1 METGNFAVFSQ
12 ALKRRKDAL
21 LNWITAATPEEKAAR
36 LGPAPPEAIEDHLT
50 ILDTAIAR
58 ANEGE
63 LGRCTVCHEFVEQ
76 HWIETDYT
84 SSVCLEHLTG
94 KERSRLEAELELSQK
109 VQKALLPHSVPE
121 LPGWEVA
128 AFSRPA
134 SIVGGDYFDFARF
147 GNGHHALIIADVMGK
162 GMPAS
167 MLMASLQASLRILT
181 PESDSPSDVLA
192 RINAAFCHNI
202 NLTKFVTLVVAELD
216 PETGTLRYAN
226 AGHNPPFILRK
237 GPHATI
243 EPLMP
248 TGAAIGLMEGA
259 TFETRTVHLGVDDA
273 IVMYTDGITE
283 AGAHQE
289 RMFGEERL
297 MAFLEQNRTVTAQT
311 LIKDLLATVRT
322 YTEDA
327 PPADDTTVIVVRRRG
342 SPVPGEPIC

>member
-1 METGNFAVFSQ
+1 MESGTFDAFSQ

-21 LNWITAATPEEKAAR
+21 VGWFTTASPEEQATR
-36 LGPAPPEAIEDHLT
+36 LGPVPGAAIGHHLEV
-50 ILDTAIAR
+50 LDSAIAL
-58 ANEGE
+58 ADEGE
-63 LGRCTVCHEFVEQ
+63 LGRCTICHEFVEQ

-84 SSVCLEHLTG
+84 RSVCIEHLSG

-109 VQKALLPHSVPE
+109 VQKALLPHTVPA

-181 PESDSPSDVLA
+181 PESNSPSDVLT

-216 PETGTLRYAN
+216 PVSGTLRYAN

-237 GPHATI
+237 GPHTDL

-248 TGAAIGLMEGA
+248 TGAAIGLMEEA
-259 TFETRTVHLGVDDA
+259 TFETKTVHLGIDDA

-283 AGAHQE
+283 AGALQE

-297 MAFLEQNRTVTAQT
+297 AEYLRANRGSPAQS
-311 LIKDLLATVRT
+311 LIKDLLTAVRT
-322 YTEDA
+322 HTENA
-327 PPADDTTVIVVRRRG
+327 PPADDTTVIVVRRKA
-342 SPVPGEPIC
+342 

>member
-1 METGNFAVFSQ
+1 MDTGNFTAFSQ

-21 LNWITAATPEEKAAR
+21 LGWIRAATPEEKATR
-36 LGPAPPEAIEDHLT
+36 LGPAPMAAVGHHLT
-50 ILDTAIAR
+50 VLESAIVR
-58 ANEGE
+58 ADEGE

-84 SSVCLEHLTG
+84 SSVCIEHLSG
-94 KERSRLEAELELSQK
+94 KDRSRLEAELELSQK
-109 VQKALLPHSVPE
+109 VQKALLPHAIPE

-167 MLMASLQASLRILT
+167 MLMASLQASLRILA
-181 PESDSPSDVLA
+181 PESNSPADVLS
-192 RINAAFCHNI
+192 RINAVFCHNI

-216 PETGTLRYAN
+216 ADTGTLRYAN

-237 GPHATI
+237 DPRSTL

-259 TFETRTVHLGVDDA
+259 TFETRTVHLGTDDA

-283 AGAHQE
+283 AGAHQD

-297 MAFLEQNRTVTAQT
+297 KEYLAVHRDATAQA
-311 LIKDLLATVRT
+311 LIKDLLAAVLSHTQN
-322 YTEDA
+322 A
-327 PPADDTTVIVVRRRG
+327 PPADDTTVIVVRRKG
-342 SPVPGEPIC
+342 

>member
-1 METGNFAVFSQ
+1 METGTFNVFSQ

-21 LNWITAATPEEKAAR
+21 LSWIGAASPEEKATR
-36 LGPAPPEAIEDHLT
+36 LGPAPLTAVGDHLGV
-50 ILDTAIAR
+50 LDAAIAR
-58 ANEGE
+58 ADEGE
-63 LGRCTVCHEFVEQ
+63 LGRCTVCNEFVEQ

-84 SSVCLEHLTG
+84 NSVCLEHLSG
-94 KERSRLEAELELSQK
+94 KERSNLEAELELSQK

-181 PESDSPSDVLA
+181 PESNSPSDVLT
-192 RINAAFCHNI
+192 RINAIFCHNI

-216 PETGTLRYAN
+216 PASGTLRYAN
-226 AGHNPPFILRK
+226 AGHNPPFILRAD
-237 GPHATI
+237 PDAVP

-248 TGAAIGLMEGA
+248 TGAAIGLMESA
-259 TFETRTVHLGVDDA
+259 TFETKTVRLAVGDA

-297 MAFLEQNRTVTAQT
+297 RDFLVINRHTPAQT
-311 LIKDLLATVRT
+311 LIKDLLAAVHTHT
-322 YTEDA
+322 LHA
-327 PPADDTTVIVVRRRG
+327 PPADDTTVIVVRHRA
-342 SPVPGEPIC
+342 

>member
-1 METGNFAVFSQ
+1 MDTGTFQTFSQ
-12 ALKRRKDAL
+12 ALKKRKEAL
-21 LNWITAATPEEKAAR
+21 MNWIGAATPEEKATR
-36 LGPAPPEAIEDHLT
+36 LGPAHVAAIGQHLD
-50 ILDTAIAR
+50 ILDSAITR
-58 ANEGE
+58 AAEGE

-84 SSVCLEHLTG
+84 RSVCIEHLSG
-94 KERSRLEAELELSQK
+94 SERSRLEAELELSQK

-121 LPGWEVA
+121 LQGWEVA

-147 GNGHHALIIADVMGK
+147 GNSHHALIIADVMGK

-181 PESDSPSDVLA
+181 PESSSPSDVLT
-192 RINAAFCHNI
+192 RINAIFCHNI
-202 NLTKFVTLVVAELD
+202 NLTKFVTLVIAELD
-216 PETGTLRYAN
+216 TATGMLRYAN
-226 AGHNPPFILRK
+226 AGHNPPFILRSDH
-237 GPHATI
+237 HAAP

-259 TFETRTVHLGVDDA
+259 TFETRTVQLGVGDA

-289 RMFGEERL
+289 RMFGDERL
-297 MAFLEQNRTVTAQT
+297 TEYLALNRSAPAQT
-311 LIKDLLATVRT
+311 LIKGLLAAVQTHT
-322 YTEDA
+322 QNA
-327 PPADDTTVIVVRRRG
+327 PPADDTTIIVVRRRG
-342 SPVPGEPIC
+342 